1 MKTTAIWTTA
11 LVALVGVSPLRAHHS
26 SSMFDE
32 TRPTWVKGTVVRYER
47 INPHV
52 MFTLEQRQED
62 GQVRQWIVEGA
73 SLLRHEQRG
82 IPEDVL
88 KVGDVIEVCGFPFKE
103 EVRARFSPAAAPGV
117 ARPALHGKLLVLPDG
132 HLRIWGPYGALGN
145 CIRPSDDAQQWVDA
159 LDADQWGRET
169 WCGGRGFTIAP
180 AASRTLVDDVNIR
193 MATRCE

>member
-1 MKTTAIWTTA
+1 MSTTAISIAA
-11 LVALVGVSPLRAHHS
+11 LVVLFCVSPARAHHS

-32 TRPTWVKGTVVRYER
+32 TRPTWVKGSVVRYDR

-52 MFTLEQRQED
+52 MFVLEQRQED
-62 GQVRQWIVEGA
+62 GQARQWIVEGA

-103 EVRARFSPAAAPGV
+103 EVRARFSPTPAPGV
-117 ARPALHGKLLVLPDG
+117 VRPALHGKLLVQPDG
-132 HLRIWGPYGALGN
+132 HLRVWGPYGALGN
-145 CIRPSDDAQQWVDA
+145 CIRPGDDAQEW
-159 LDADQWGRET
+159 LDVLNEDQWGRGA

-180 AASRTLVDDVNIR
+180 AASRTLVDEINSR
-193 MATRCE
+193 MAARCE